1 MSKTKDLWQQVPK
14 WVKFVVALFVAI
26 LLPASF
32 CFFIRICPWACEEKC
47 NAPDY
52 VLAVCA
58 ILSLLVAWYEYDEHK
73 KRERAATFSE
83 YNKRYSED
91 ESIKAVTKYLIS
103 FLEHHEK
110 YEGNATTGNTDSN
123 KDITQDANK
132 PVISKNYAEMP
143 SIYQKEMFLRF
154 FEEIEFQMRQ
164 GRLTKNEV
172 TDFFAY
178 YAVAAAMDE
187 EFLKDTDLGK
197 KNYKVWQ
204 NYRNFVKRFEDMEES
219 IANDY
224 ARSFADKNGIER
236 LQLQIF

>member
-1 MSKTKDLWQQVPK
+1 MSNKKKLWQPVWK
-14 WVKFVVALFVAI
+14 WMKKVCFLIFIIILVALLY
-26 LLPASF
+26 LLISMLPSVF
-32 CFFIRICPWACEEKC
+32 EEKC
-47 NAPDY
+47 KIPDY
-52 VLAVCA
+52 VLAVSTTLTL
-58 ILSLLVAWYEYDEHK
+58 IVAYFEYCGHK
-73 KRERAATFSE
+73 QRERAATFSE

-91 ESIKAVTKYLIS
+91 ENIKAVTKYLIC

-110 YEGNATTGNTDSN
+110 YEEDTTTGNNDRN
-123 KDITQDANK
+123 KDLTQDAKK
-132 PVISKNYAEMP
+132 PAINKNYAEVP
-143 SIYQKEMFLRF
+143 SVYQKEMFLRF